1 MAGSLRA
8 LFLVLYSICG
18 LMQFINMSWVE
29 DDPKC
34 LKAFWSSVHDPNKY
48 LSNWDFTNGSTAPLC
63 SFVGVT
69 CWDSQENRVMS
80 LKLEQAGLSGAFPN
94 GLNLCSSL
102 EGLSL
107 AGNGF
112 TGSIPNNLSKQM
124 PYLSSLDL
132 SGNAFEGSI
141 PGDLGNCT
149 YLNALYLQHNRL
161 SGEVPWGLGV
171 LPRLTDLDL
180 SSNDLSGSIPSSFTN
195 RSSMNGGPF
204 DASTF
209 ANNPLLC
216 GLPLSLEC
224 RQANSK
230 SHQNQIVGGS
240 IAGLVFLVALTL
252 TFLWCRLW
260 LMRKLEPDQLAT
272 VDAPDLPWWKR
283 VLMKQAC
290 GPHHKGKS
298 RTLLMFESHLK
309 LTWQELQRATANFS
323 PANIVGKGGS
333 STVYKGSLLN
343 GRTLAIKVL
352 HNDELGF
359 HLHTLRQIFLTE
371 LAVLGKLRHRN
382 LIRILGYFYNLESMA
397 IIMDYMPGGSLAAL
411 LNRQARVS
419 GCDRRFGWKARST
432 ILLGIAEGLAY
443 LHNEYDR
450 TLSVIH
456 GDVKPGN
463 VLLDVNMEARIA
475 DFGIATFVSTISNS
489 NSKSLSKG
497 QVLPVPCWSLGY
509 TAPECVQQG
518 VVCCKSDMFSFGMIV
533 LAIIT
538 GKEPNSHTLKEG
550 ETLVEW
556 VSKALEEGVVE
567 CVIAPSLLSAY
578 ETSRYM
584 EEIIATLRMGCRCA
598 SLTCASRP
606 NTYKVVTFF
615 RQLVETYKAS
625 EATLHYVYSHHHDI
639 NITS

>member
-371 LAVLGKLRHRN
+371 LAVLGKLHHRN
-382 LIRILGYFYNLESMA
+382 LIRIRGYFYNLQSMA
-397 IIMDYMPGGSLAAL
+397 IIMDYMPGGSLDAL
-411 LNRQARVS
+411 LREARVS
-419 GCDRRFGWKARST
+419 GNSSFGWKARLG

-443 LHNEYDR
+443 LHNEYDGK
-450 TLSVIH
+450 LSVIH
-456 GDVKPGN
+456 GDLKPGN
-463 VLLDVNMEARIA
+463 VVLDDNMEARIA
-475 DFGIATFVSTISNS
+475 DFGMATCVSAI
-489 NSKSLSKG
+489 NSKSSSKRR
-497 QVLPVPCWSLGY
+497 VLPVPCWSLGY

-518 VVCCKSDMFSFGMIV
+518 VACRKGDVFSFGVIV
-533 LAIIT
+533 LEVIT
-538 GKEPNSHTLKEG
+538 GEQPSSNRLKEG
-550 ETLVEW
+550 ESLVEW
-556 VSKALEEGVVE
+556 VSTALEQGAAKRVM
-567 CVIAPSLLSAY
+567 APPLLFAY
-578 ETSRYM
+578 EALKC
-584 EEIIATLRMGCRCA
+584 EKEITAMLRMGCSCV
-598 SLTCASRP
+598 SLAPASRP
-606 NTYKVVTFF
+606 DMDEVVTFL
-615 RQLVETYKAS
+615 RRLNQEMLPIIAVES
-625 EATLHYVYSHHHDI
+625 
-639 NITS
+639 